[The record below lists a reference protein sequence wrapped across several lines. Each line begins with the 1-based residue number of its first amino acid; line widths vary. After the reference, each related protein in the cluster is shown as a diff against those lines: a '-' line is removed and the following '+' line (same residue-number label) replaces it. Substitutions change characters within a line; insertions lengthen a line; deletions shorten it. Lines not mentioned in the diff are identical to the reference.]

1 MPPGPFRCSHAV
13 QRLRTAEAAAL
24 VILVWREPGV
34 EGFRGRIT
42 SVVGTAWTGETVVAV
57 DGRDLVQA
65 TVRQWLED
73 FLAASGP
80 YSC

>member
-1 MPPGPFRCSHAV
+1 V
-13 QRLRTAEAAAL
+13 QRLRPAEAAAL

-42 SVVGTAWTGETVVAV
+42 SVIGTPRTGETVVAV
-57 DGRDLVQA
+57 DGRDQLQA

-73 FLAASGP
+73 FLAAGGPHSG
-80 YSC
+80 